1 MFFQKCRTFTKRLS
15 VENIKDLM
23 TTECVQY
30 VIIQATDSYFGFDLL
45 DEVEQACI
53 FALIYTKAT
62 DFVNGWMV
70 SKVMPQWVRSYSDW
84 LAFEKQVGKVS
95 SGDQNQLWKIP
106 QSVSYSGDV
115 YTDEDK
121 SSLRLTT
128 VRVTAV
134 KSVSQKLHEPENA

>member
-1 MFFQKCRTFTKRLS
+1 MLFQKCRTFTKRLS

-30 VIIQATDSYFGFDLL
+30 VIIQITDGYFGFDLL

-62 DFVNGWMV
+62 DLIDGWMML
-70 SKVMPQWVRSYSDW
+70 KVMPQWVGRYSDW

-106 QSVSYSGDV
+106 QSVFSIW
-115 YTDEDK
+115 
-121 SSLRLTT
+121 RCI
-128 VRVTAV
+128 
-134 KSVSQKLHEPENA
+134 H

>member
-1 MFFQKCRTFTKRLS
+1 
-15 VENIKDLM
+15 M

-30 VIIQATDSYFGFDLL
+30 IFIQATESYFGFDLL
-45 DEVEQACI
+45 DEVEQVCI
-53 FALIYTKAT
+53 CALIYTKASN
-62 DFVNGWMV
+62 FINGWMV
-70 SKVMPQWVRSYSDW
+70 SKVMPQRVGSYSNW
-84 LAFEKQVGKVS
+84 LVFEKQIGKVS

-134 KSVSQKLHEPENA
+134 KRVSQKKTLRKTNQIHPIQF

>member
-62 DFVNGWMV
+62 DFINGWMV
-70 SKVMPQWVRSYSDW
+70 LKVMPQWVGSYSDW

-95 SGDQNQLWKIP
+95 SGDQNQPWKIL

-115 YTDEDK
+115 YTYEDK

-134 KSVSQKLHEPENA
+134 KCVSQKLHN

>member
-15 VENIKDLM
+15 VENFKDLM

-30 VIIQATDSYFGFDLL
+30 VIIQAIDSYFGFDLL
-45 DEVEQACI
+45 DEVKQACI
-53 FALIYTKAT
+53 FALIYTKAS

-70 SKVMPQWVRSYSDW
+70 SKVMPQWVGSYSDW
-84 LAFEKQVGKVS
+84 LAFEKQVGKLS
-95 SGDQNQLWKIP
+95 SSDQNQLWKIP

-121 SSLRLTT
+121 SSTKT
-128 VRVTAV
+128 
-134 KSVSQKLHEPENA
+134 E

>member
-1 MFFQKCRTFTKRLS
+1 
-15 VENIKDLM
+15 M

-45 DEVEQACI
+45 DEVDQTCI

-62 DFVNGWMV
+62 DLVNGWMV
-70 SKVMPQWVRSYSDW
+70 SVLSCSDW
-84 LAFEKQVGKVS
+84 LAFEKQAGKVS

-128 VRVTAV
+128 VKVTAV
-134 KSVSQKLHEPENA
+134 KSVSQKLHNPENA

>member
-1 MFFQKCRTFTKRLS
+1 
-15 VENIKDLM
+15 M

-62 DFVNGWMV
+62 DFINGWMV
-70 SKVMPQWVRSYSDW
+70 LKVMPQWVGSYSDW

-134 KSVSQKLHEPENA
+134 KSVSQKLHDPENA